1 MVKSIL
7 SVIITLSLIIFGAF
21 IESFYVKKSFKELNQ
36 IAIVCQHKADDQTLS
51 SNDTNLLQNT
61 FLRKRKLLHVF
72 IPHTEIKEMELWI
85 SESVKCAKDL
95 NYQDASLKL
104 EVVIELTE
112 QIPNNFKLT
121 WQNIL

>member
-7 SVIITLSLIIFGAF
+7 SLIITLSIIIFGAF

-36 IAIVCQHKADDQTLS
+36 IAIVCQHKADEQTLS

-95 NYQDASLKL
+95 KYQDASLKL

>member
-21 IESFYVKKSFKELNQ
+21 IENFYVKKSFKELNQ

>member
-36 IAIVCQHKADDQTLS
+36 IAIVCQHKADEQTLS

-85 SESVKCAKDL
+85 SESVECAKDL

>member
-36 IAIVCQHKADDQTLS
+36 IAIVCQHKADEQTLS

-95 NYQDASLKL
+95 KYQDASLKL

-112 QIPNNFKLT
+112 QIPNNFKLS

>member
-7 SVIITLSLIIFGAF
+7 SVIITLSIIIFGAF

-36 IAIVCQHKADDQTLS
+36 IAIVCQHKADEQTLS

-95 NYQDASLKL
+95 KYQDASLKL

>member
-36 IAIVCQHKADDQTLS
+36 IAIVCQHKADEQTLS

-85 SESVKCAKDL
+85 SEAVKCAKDKK
-95 NYQDASLKL
+95 YSEASLKL

-121 WQNIL
+121 LQNIL

>member
-36 IAIVCQHKADDQTLS
+36 IAIVCQHKADEQTLS

-121 WQNIL
+121 LQNIL

>member
-36 IAIVCQHKADDQTLS
+36 IAIVCQHKADEQTLS